1 MKSNMETRLRQLPD
15 LAREKMQ
22 ENEKYFRRLKSKSRK
37 RLDLLVQEL
46 HEEEFS
52 RTDCLECANCC
63 KTTSPI
69 FTDKD
74 ISRISRFLKMKE
86 YDFTSQYLRRD
97 EDDFMV
103 LQEAPCAFLANDN
116 TCFIYQVRPRAC
128 SEYPHTDRRKFHQ
141 ITDLTLR
148 NTEICPA
155 VFNIVENLKK
165 RLPL

>member
-1 MKSNMETRLRQLPD
+1 MNKTMEAKLLQLPD

-22 ENEKYFRRLKSKSRK
+22 ENAKYFRRLKSKPRK

-52 RTDCLECANCC
+52 HTDCLECANCC

-69 FTDKD
+69 FTDRD
-74 ISRISRFLKMKE
+74 ISRISRFLKIKE
-86 YDFTSQYLRRD
+86 HEFVRQYLRRD

-103 LQEAPCAFLANDN
+103 LQEAPCAFLGGDN
-116 TCFIYQVRPRAC
+116 ACFIYEVRPRAC